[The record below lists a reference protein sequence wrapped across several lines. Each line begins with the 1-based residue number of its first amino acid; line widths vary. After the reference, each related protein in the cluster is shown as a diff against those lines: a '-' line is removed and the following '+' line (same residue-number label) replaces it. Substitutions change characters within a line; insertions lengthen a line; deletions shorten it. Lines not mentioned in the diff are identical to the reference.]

1 VKSRCR
7 LPRAARITS
16 DKRAEAL
23 RAAPRRRG
31 RWFVVR
37 QIGNDEGHARLL
49 VRVAKQ
55 LLPNAVSRNRI
66 KRTAREVFRLQRNKV
81 PPVDYFVS
89 LIHPYKDASL
99 LPARQELERLLQS

>member
-1 VKSRCR
+1 MKSRCR
-7 LPRAARITS
+7 LPRTARITS
-16 DKRAEAL
+16 DKRAEVL
-23 RAAPRRRG
+23 RAAPRKRG

-37 QIGNDEGHARLL
+37 HIGNDEGYARLL

-55 LLPNAVSRNRI
+55 VLPNSVSRNRI
-66 KRTAREVFRLQRNKV
+66 KRTVREVFRLQRNDL

-89 LIHPYKDASL
+89 LIHPYKDTSL